1 MPTDP
6 DELSLKIL
14 AALLK
19 AERDNSAGG
28 VNMWTI
34 GEELGLDRNQTQ
46 DLVMDM
52 ATEGLVEIAS
62 LSGTVLLTEEGR
74 NKTGEPGSASD
85 SMSSLDELTEFIDSL
100 EASLDSF
107 GTDKQTRQDLEVDIS
122 TLKGQ
127 VVRSIRLPAVLEA
140 TLEAVKEAL
149 GRIPGPAASDAIHS
163 LARLIALEK

>member
-1 MPTDP
+1 MPTGP

-19 AERDNSAGG
+19 AERDNSAGDPS
-28 VNMWTI
+28 MWTI

-46 DLVMDM
+46 DLVMDL
-52 ATEGLVEIAS
+52 AAEGLVEIRS

-74 NKTGEPGSASD
+74 NKAGEPGPVSG

-100 EASLDSF
+100 EASLDSY
-107 GTDKQTRQDLEVDIS
+107 GLDTQIRQDLDVDIS

-127 VVRSIRLPAVLEA
+127 VVRSKRLPAVLEA

-149 GRIPGPAASDAIHS
+149 GRVPGTAAKNVIHR
-163 LARLIALEK
+163 LDRLIAPEK

>member
-19 AERDNSAGG
+19 AERDNSAGDTS
-28 VNMWTI
+28 MWI
-34 GEELGLDRNQTQ
+34 VGEELGLGRNQTQ
-46 DLVMDM
+46 DLVMDL
-52 ATEGLVEIAS
+52 AAEGLVEIKS

-74 NKTGEPGSASD
+74 NKAGEPGPVSD
-85 SMSSLDELTEFIDSL
+85 SMSSLDELAEFIDSV
-100 EASLDSF
+100 EVSLDSF
-107 GTDKQTRQDLEVDIS
+107 GFDKQIRQDLEVDIS

-127 VVRSIRLPAVLEA
+127 VTRSKRLPAVLEA

-149 GRIPGPAASDAIHS
+149 GRVPGAAANDIIRS
-163 LARLIALEK
+163 LDRLIAPEK